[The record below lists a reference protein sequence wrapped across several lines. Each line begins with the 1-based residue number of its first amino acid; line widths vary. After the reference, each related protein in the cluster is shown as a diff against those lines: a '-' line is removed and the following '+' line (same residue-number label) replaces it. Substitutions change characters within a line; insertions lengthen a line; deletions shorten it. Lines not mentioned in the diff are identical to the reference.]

1 MYLKVS
7 EQYNRALLAGRW
19 YRMEMNDNG
28 HQLVEYAELCLD
40 GSFEFSFVEQNSKGE
55 TLSQNIELG
64 DWGLVGDI
72 HFTITQEE
80 VADNE
85 HFRSDLADENNY
97 HAYKVLALDSQIF
110 KYQHVVSNEVFI
122 LRRVIDKIGHC

>member
-1 MYLKVS
+1 VS

-19 YRMEMNDNG
+19 YRMEMNDTG
-28 HQLVEYAELCLD
+28 HQFVEYAELCLD
-40 GSFEFSFVEQNSKGE
+40 GSFEFSFVEQTSQGE
-55 TLSQNIELG
+55 IISQNVELG

-85 HFRSDLADENNY
+85 HYRADLHDENNY
-97 HAYKVLALDSQIF
+97 QAYKVLALDSQVF
-110 KYQHVVSNEVFI
+110 KYQHIVSNEVFI
-122 LRRVIDKIGHC
+122 LRRVVDKIGHC

>member
-1 MYLKVS
+1 MS

-19 YRMEMNDNG
+19 YRMEMNDVG

-40 GSFEFSFVEQNSKGE
+40 GSFEFSFVEQTSQGE
-55 TLSQNIELG
+55 IVSQIIELG

-80 VADNE
+80 VVDSEHYRADLN
-85 HFRSDLADENNY
+85 DENNY
-97 HAYKVLALDSQIF
+97 QAYKVLALDSQIF
-110 KYQHVVSNEVFI
+110 KYQHIVSNEVFI
-122 LRRVIDKIGHC
+122 LRRVVDKIGHC

>member
-1 MYLKVS
+1 MS

-19 YRMEMNDNG
+19 YRMEMSETG

-40 GSFEFSFVEQNSKGE
+40 GSFEFSFVEQNAQGE
-55 TLSQNIELG
+55 VLCQNIELG

-80 VADNE
+80 VDDGE

-110 KYQHVVSNEVFI
+110 KYQHIVSNEVFI

>member
-1 MYLKVS
+1 VS

-19 YRMEMNDNG
+19 YRMEMNDTG

-40 GSFEFSFVEQNSKGE
+40 GSFEFSFVEQTSQGE
-55 TLSQNIELG
+55 IISQNVELG

-85 HFRSDLADENNY
+85 HYRADLHDENNY
-97 HAYKVLALDSQIF
+97 QAYKVLALDSQVF
-110 KYQHVVSNEVFI
+110 KYQHIVSNEVFI
-122 LRRVIDKIGHC
+122 LRRVVDKIGHC

>member
-1 MYLKVS
+1 MKVS

-28 HQLVEYAELCLD
+28 HQLVEYAELSLD
-40 GSFEFSFVEQNSKGE
+40 GSFEFSFVEQNAQGE
-55 TLSQNIELG
+55 ILCQNIELG

-80 VADNE
+80 VDDGE
-85 HFRSDLADENNY
+85 HFRSDLTDENNY

-110 KYQHVVSNEVFI
+110 KYQHIVSNEVFI

>member
-1 MYLKVS
+1 VS

-19 YRMEMNDNG
+19 YRMEMNETGD
-28 HQLVEYAELCLD
+28 QLVEYAELSLD
-40 GSFEFSFVEQNSKGE
+40 GSFEFSFVEQNDQGE
-55 TLSQNIELG
+55 ILCQNIELG

-80 VADNE
+80 VDDGE
-85 HFRSDLADENNY
+85 HFRSDLTDENNY

-110 KYQHVVSNEVFI
+110 KYQHIVSNEVFI

>member
-1 MYLKVS
+1 VN
-7 EQYNRALLAGRW
+7 EQFDRTLLAGRW
-19 YRMEMNDNG
+19 YRMELSETG

-40 GSFEFSFVEQNSKGE
+40 GSFEFSFVEQNAQGE
-55 TLSQNIELG
+55 VLCQNIELG

-80 VADNE
+80 VDDGK

-110 KYQHVVSNEVFI
+110 KYQHIVSNEVFI

>member
-1 MYLKVS
+1 MS

-19 YRMEMNDNG
+19 YRMEMNDTG
-28 HQLVEYAELCLD
+28 HQFVEYAELCLD
-40 GSFEFSFVEQNSKGE
+40 GSFEFSFVEQTSQGE
-55 TLSQNIELG
+55 IISQNVELG

-85 HFRSDLADENNY
+85 HYRADLHDENNY
-97 HAYKVLALDSQIF
+97 QAYKVLALDSQVF
-110 KYQHVVSNEVFI
+110 KYQHIVSNEVFI
-122 LRRVIDKIGHC
+122 LRRVVDKIGHC